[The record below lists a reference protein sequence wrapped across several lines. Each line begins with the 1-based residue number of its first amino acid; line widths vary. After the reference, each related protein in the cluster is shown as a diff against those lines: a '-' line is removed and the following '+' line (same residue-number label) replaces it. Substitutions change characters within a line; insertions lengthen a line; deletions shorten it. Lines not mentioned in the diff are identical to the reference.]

1 MLRGE
6 RREEGSGWGTHVY
19 LWWIHFDIWQ
29 NQYNTVKLKKK
40 KKTWESEYLKC
51 ICILSPHV
59 CHRSLLKLWY
69 LKKQWIPHPEPIY
82 LVVEGKK
89 MVRERAFSWPFEYSL
104 IEFTC
109 GSVTMMMSYAVI
121 WNLQKQ
127 ITLVDTRQRWM
138 QILLWSVTALHR
150 YIYFLNCTWDSLFI
164 LFRKWINWV
173 LGWNFK
179 C

>member
-1 MLRGE
+1 MGNTCIPVVD
-6 RREEGSGWGTHVY
+6 SFWY
-19 LWWIHFDIWQ
+19 MAKPI
-29 NQYNTVKLKKK
+29 QYCKVKKK
-40 KKTWESEYLKC
+40 KKDLGKRILKVYLHPKSTRLPSLPSETLIFEKTVDTTSRAYLFGGGGEK
-51 ICILSPHV
+51 
-59 CHRSLLKLWY
+59 
-69 LKKQWIPHPEPIY
+69 
-82 LVVEGKK
+82 GKK